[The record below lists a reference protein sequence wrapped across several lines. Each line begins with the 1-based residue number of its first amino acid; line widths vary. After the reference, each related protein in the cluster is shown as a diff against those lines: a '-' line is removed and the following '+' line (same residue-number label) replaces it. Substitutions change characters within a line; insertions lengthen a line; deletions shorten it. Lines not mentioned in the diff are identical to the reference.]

1 MRTSHPQ
8 RTQSLDVVEER
19 ASSRKLG
26 NLRPALRYLSP
37 YRWYV
42 AGASLAL
49 VVTASVTLSIGQG
62 VRMVIDAGF
71 TSGAPGML
79 GQSLEVFALLVAL
92 LTLGTYA
99 RFYLVSWIGER
110 VSADL
115 RRAVFDHLIDLNP
128 GFFEQNLP
136 TEIQS
141 RVTTD
146 TTLLQTV
153 IGSSVSIALRN
164 LLMFV
169 GGVGLLVASNPKL
182 SLIVLLSAPIVV
194 APIVLFGRRVRA
206 LSRSSQDELARVGS
220 YVGEAFRHIK
230 VVQGFNHQD
239 RDVESFGAYVESAFA
254 VSVSRI
260 RQRAWLVAVV
270 MLLVLTA
277 IATMLWIGGQD
288 VISGRTSAGELAAF
302 IFYAF
307 IVAGSVGSIS
317 EVISDL
323 QRAAGATERLVE
335 LLAATNPLQEPT
347 EPVAT
352 RRDGPAALAFEHVGF
367 AYPMRPA
374 VHVLRDVAFAVPA
387 GATVALVGPS
397 GAGKTTLFDLAQR
410 FYDPSTGVVSID
422 GVDVRKHTLR
432 ALRDQIG
439 WVPQDPVLFAG
450 TVLDNV
456 RYGNPSAGESEVRAA
471 LDAAGASAFVEAF
484 PEGLATRIGEAGVGV
499 SGGQR
504 QRLAIARALI
514 KRPRLLLLDE
524 ATSALDAQSE
534 EAIRA
539 TVRALHGGTTV
550 LIIAHRLSTVVEAD
564 RIVVLDEGRV
574 VAEGAHDEL
583 LASSPLYRE
592 YAQIQLT
599 AGEPIADEERVADGA
614 SQSLTADAFEM
625 SPSND

>member
-1 MRTSHPQ
+1 
-8 RTQSLDVVEER
+8 LDSIEDR
-19 ASSRKLG
+19 QSSRKLG
-26 NLRPALRYLSP
+26 SLTAALRYLAP

-49 VVTASVTLSIGQG
+49 IVTASATLSIGQG

-71 TSGAPGML
+71 SSGAPEML
-79 GQSLEVFALLVAL
+79 QRSLEVFALLVAL

-99 RFYLVSWIGER
+99 RFYLVSWVGER

-115 RRAVFDHLIDLNP
+115 RRAVFDHLVHLHP
-128 GFFEQNLP
+128 GFFEENLP

-164 LLMFV
+164 GLMFV
-169 GGVGLLVASNPKL
+169 GGVVLLVMSNPKL
-182 SLIVLLSAPIVV
+182 SLVVLASAPVVV
-194 APIVLFGRRVRA
+194 APIVLFGRRVRS

-230 VVQGFNHQD
+230 IVQAFNHQALD
-239 RDVESFGAYVESAFA
+239 TETFGAHVESAFSVA
-254 VSVSRI
+254 VSRI
-260 RQRAWLVAVV
+260 RQRAWLVALV

-277 IATMLWIGGQD
+277 IATMVWIGGQD
-288 VISGRTSAGELAAF
+288 VIAGRTSAGELAAF

-317 EVISDL
+317 EVVSDL

-335 LLAATNPLQEPT
+335 LLSATSPLIDPADPVPLETRTPASLEFDGVDFMYPT
-347 EPVAT
+347 RPSVA
-352 RRDGPAALAFEHVGF
+352 
-367 AYPMRPA
+367 
-374 VHVLRDVAFAVPA
+374 VLTKVAFRVDA
-387 GATVALVGPS
+387 GTTVALVGPS

-410 FYDPSTGVVSID
+410 FYDPNGGRILID
-422 GVDVRKHTLR
+422 GIDLR
-432 ALRDQIG
+432 RCALRDVRAQIG
-439 WVPQDPVLFAG
+439 FVPQDPVLFAG
-450 TVLDNV
+450 SVLENL
-456 RYGNPSAGESEVRAA
+456 RYGAPAADAVAVREALASAGA
-471 LDAAGASAFVEAF
+471 LTFVDGF
-484 PEGLATRIGEAGVGV
+484 PDGVATRIGEGGVGL

-514 KRPRLLLLDE
+514 KQPRLLLLDE

-539 TVRALHGGTTV
+539 TVRGLRGRTTV
-550 LIIAHRLSTVVEAD
+550 LIIAHRLSTVIEAD
-564 RIVVLDEGRV
+564 RIVVLD
-574 VAEGAHDEL
+574 AGAVIGQGSHEEL
-583 LASSPLYRE
+583 LSTSALYRE
-592 YAQIQLT
+592 YAQIQFAGSDAIDVVRPMPGAT
-599 AGEPIADEERVADGA
+599 ARR
-614 SQSLTADAFEM
+614 
-625 SPSND
+625 

>member
-1 MRTSHPQ
+1 MYSP
-8 RTQSLDVVEER
+8 LDSIEDR
-19 ASSRKLG
+19 QSSRKLG
-26 NLRPALRYLSP
+26 NLTAAMKYLAP

-49 VVTASVTLSIGQG
+49 VITASVTLSIGQG

-79 GQSLEVFALLVAL
+79 EHSLEVFALLVGL

-99 RFYLVSWIGER
+99 RFYLVSWVGER

-115 RRAVFDHLIDLNP
+115 RRAVFDHLVHLHP
-128 GFFEQNLP
+128 GFFEENLP

-164 LLMFV
+164 SLMFV
-169 GGVGLLVASNPKL
+169 GGVVLLVASNPKL
-182 SLIVLLSAPIVV
+182 SLVVLASAPVVV
-194 APIVLFGRRVRA
+194 APIVLFGRRVRS

-230 VVQGFNHQD
+230 VVQAFNHEAID
-239 RDVESFGAYVESAFA
+239 RHMFGAHVETAFNVA
-254 VSVSRI
+254 VSRI
-260 RQRAWLVAVV
+260 RQRAWLVALV
-270 MLLVLTA
+270 MLLVLCA

-288 VISGRTSAGELAAF
+288 VIAGRTSAGELAAF

-317 EVISDL
+317 EVVSDL

-335 LLAATNPLQEPT
+335 LLSATSSLIEPADPMPLESRAACRARVRERRLHVSNPAVCYGLETGRVPRRSGRDRRAGRSVGRGQ
-347 EPVAT
+347 VDGVRSRAT
-352 RRDGPAALAFEHVGF
+352 FLRSQRRARSHRRCRSAALF
-367 AYPMRPA
+367 A
-374 VHVLRDVAFAVPA
+374 LRDV
-387 GATVALVGPS
+387 
-397 GAGKTTLFDLAQR
+397 R
-410 FYDPSTGVVSID
+410 
-422 GVDVRKHTLR
+422 R
-432 ALRDQIG
+432 QIG
-439 WVPQDPVLFAG
+439 FVPQDPVLFAG
-450 TVLDNV
+450 SVLDNL
-456 RYGNPSAGESEVRAA
+456 RYGAPDADEAAVRAA
-471 LDAAGASAFVEAF
+471 LAAAGALAFVDAL
-484 PEGLATRIGEAGVGV
+484 PDGLATRIGEGGVGL

-514 KRPRLLLLDE
+514 KQPRLLLLDE

-539 TVRALHGGTTV
+539 TVRTLRGRTTV
-550 LIIAHRLSTVVEAD
+550 LIIAHRLSTVIEAD
-564 RIVVLDEGRV
+564 RIIVLEGGTV
-574 VAEGAHDEL
+574 VAEGSHEQL
-583 LASSPLYRE
+583 LSTSALYRE
-592 YAQIQLT
+592 YAQIQL
-599 AGEPIADEERVADGA
+599 DGA
-614 SQSLTADAFEM
+614 RCARCRTSADRRRSTTLIADAFEL
-625 SPSND
+625 SRLTR